1 MNNRIIYV
9 DLLRITATFSVVL
22 LHVAAGNWG
31 NAALGTYEW
40 NVFNFYD
47 SLVRFGV
54 PIFVMISGMFL
65 LNPAKNISYKDI
77 YSKYILRIVIAF
89 ISWSLLYAA
98 YANISNY
105 DTFNRQAFIKSFM
118 FGHYHL
124 WYLYMIVGLYVITP
138 FLRKIAVDKKA
149 AEYFLL
155 LSVIFTSVLPITIK
169 IFNLTSLDL
178 FINKFDLFF
187 TYGYVGYYI
196 GGYYL
201 GKCKFNKNIRNIIYI
216 SGILG
221 LVCTYVFTNIISL
234 QTGKADSTFYSYFA
248 PNVMVVSIAVF
259 TFFKYE
265 VSKIKFNQNT
275 SKFIYILSDCSFRI
289 YLVHDFFNMFILKAG
304 INTLNYNPAL
314 SVIFVAI
321 TVFMGSL
328 ATSFLIGR
336 TPLLKR
342 IL

>member
-1 MNNRIIYV
+1 MKNRVMYV
-9 DLLRITATFSVVL
+9 DLLRITAAFSVVL

-47 SLVRFGV
+47 SMVRFGV

-65 LNPAKNISYKDI
+65 LNPDKNVSYKDI

-89 ISWSLLYAA
+89 VSWSLLYAA
-98 YANISNY
+98 YTNISSN
-105 DTFNRQAFIKSFM
+105 DTFNRQVFIKSFI

-124 WYLYMIVGLYVITP
+124 WYLYMIVGLYIITP
-138 FLRKIAVDKKA
+138 FLRKITADKKA
-149 AEYFLL
+149 TEYFLL
-155 LSVIFTSVLPITIK
+155 LSVIFTSVLPLTIK
-169 IFNLTSLDL
+169 MFNLTGLDL
-178 FINKFDLFF
+178 FIKKFDLYF
-187 TYGYVGYYI
+187 TSGYVGYYI

-201 GKCKFNKNIRNIIYI
+201 SRYEFNKSKRNIIYI

-221 LVCTYVFTNIISL
+221 LVCTYVFTDILSL
-234 QTGKADSTFYSYFA
+234 QTGKADSTFYSYFS
-248 PNVMVVSIAVF
+248 PNVMAVSIAVF
-259 TFFKYE
+259 LFFKYE
-265 VSKIKFNQNT
+265 ISKIKFNQNT
-275 SKFIYILSDCSFRI
+275 AKFINILSNCSFRI

-304 INTLNYNPAL
+304 INTLNHNPAL
-314 SVIFVAI
+314 SVPFVSI
-321 TVFMGSL
+321 TVFTVSL
-328 ATSFLIGR
+328 ITSFIIGR